1 MTIKAACRLFSMPRA
16 TYYAW
21 KNRLVNGALT
31 QREKEDRALRELILK
46 IVQSLT
52 YIPGKRPMTDLLLK
66 RFGFVVSRERVARV
80 MKELGLE
87 ASSTRRKDA
96 YKGQLMNLHFCCAV
110 TNYVKQD
117 FYVGCRS
124 IVLTDITYIPYGLQ
138 KEYFAYLCTY
148 IDAFT
153 KEVLGW
159 AVQSHMTEELAREA
173 WNKMMNKHEQEF
185 PKNAQ
190 VYFHSDQGCQYLS
203 EGYKSL
209 FSGNYIQSMS
219 RRGNS
224 WDNSPQESFFGRMKN
239 RIGSHFQM
247 FKTVE
252 QVRKAIDAYIQ
263 EANTKVPQD
272 VLGGLTPQLFYQYR
286 MTGVYPKEQYFEIPA
301 AELYSLEEVIEENR
315 RRAQKAAAIRSAK
328 RKDYSQSGNNEK
340 RDALSVVRKDIIKLH
355 RRIRQLKRQ
364 ASDLKILIE
373 KAEALME
380 QALQAE
386 KYLLECGEKLLEG
399 FNECIGW
406 DHIPQL
412 SYVAR
417 FHEVFR

>member
-1 MTIKAACRLFSMPRA
+1 MTIRSACRLFGLPRS

-21 KNRLVNGALT
+21 RNRLVNGALT
-31 QREKEDRALRELILK
+31 QREKEDRTVRELILK

-66 RFGFVVSRERVARV
+66 RFGFRISRERVARV
-80 MKELGLE
+80 MREIGLE

-96 YKGQLMNLHFCCAV
+96 YKGQLMTLHFCCAV

-124 IVLTDITYIPYGLQ
+124 IILTDITYIPYGLH
-138 KEYFAYLCTY
+138 KENFAYLCTF

-159 AVQSHMTEELAREA
+159 SVQSHMTEELLHEA
-173 WNKMMNKHEQEF
+173 WQMMMKKHEPEF
-185 PKNAQ
+185 PRNAQ
-190 VYFHSDQGCQYLS
+190 IYIHSDQGCQYLS
-203 EGYKSL
+203 EGYRRL

-252 QVRKAIDAYIQ
+252 QVQKAIDVYIK
-263 EANTKVPQD
+263 ESNTKVPQE
-272 VLGGLTPQLFYQYR
+272 VLGGLTPELFYQYR
-286 MTGVYPKEQYFEIPA
+286 MTGIYPKEQYFEIPA

-315 RRAQKAAAIRSAK
+315 RRAEKAATIRSAK

-340 RDALSVVRKDIIKLH
+340 RDALSVVRKDIIKLLK
-355 RRIRQLKRQ
+355 RIRQLKRQ

-373 KAEALME
+373 KAEELME

-386 KYLLECGEKLLEG
+386 KYLLECGYEKLEE

-406 DHIPQL
+406 DQIPRL

>member
-1 MTIKAACRLFSMPRA
+1 MTIKAACRLFSMPRS

-21 KNRLVNGALT
+21 KNRLANGALT
-31 QREKEDRALRELILK
+31 RREKEDLALRELILK
-46 IVQSLT
+46 IVQNLT

-66 RFGFVVSRERVARV
+66 RFGFRVSRDRVAHA
-80 MKELGLE
+80 MMEIGLE

-117 FYVGCRS
+117 FYIGCRS
-124 IVLTDITYIPYGLQ
+124 IILTDITYIPYGLY
-138 KEYFAYLCTY
+138 KENFAYLCTF

-159 AVQSHMTEELAREA
+159 AVQSHMTEELLHEA
-173 WNKMMNKHEQEF
+173 WQKMMKNHEPEF
-185 PKNAQ
+185 PRNAQ
-190 VYFHSDQGCQYLS
+190 IYIHSDQGCQYLS

-252 QVRKAIDAYIQ
+252 QVQKAIDVYI
-263 EANTKVPQD
+263 EESNTKVPETI
-272 VLGGLTPQLFYQYR
+272 LGGLTPHLFYQYR

-301 AELYSLEEVIEENR
+301 VELYSLEEVIEKNR
-315 RRAQKAAAIRSAK
+315 ERAAKAAIVRSAR
-328 RKDYSQSGNNEK
+328 RKEYSQAGKDEK
-340 RDALSVVRKDIIKLH
+340 RDALSVVRKDILKLRNRIK
-355 RRIRQLKRQ
+355 QLKQKAEDIQ
-364 ASDLKILIE
+364 AVIE
-373 KAEALME
+373 KAESLVERAM
-380 QALQAE
+380 QAE
-386 KYLLECGEKLLEG
+386 KYLLECGEEKLEE
-399 FNECIGW
+399 FNKCIGW

>member
-1 MTIKAACRLFSMPRA
+1 
-16 TYYAW
+16 
-21 KNRLVNGALT
+21 
-31 QREKEDRALRELILK
+31 
-46 IVQSLT
+46 
-52 YIPGKRPMTDLLLK
+52 
-66 RFGFVVSRERVARV
+66 
-80 MKELGLE
+80 
-87 ASSTRRKDA
+87 
-96 YKGQLMNLHFCCAV
+96 
-110 TNYVKQD
+110 
-117 FYVGCRS
+117 
-124 IVLTDITYIPYGLQ
+124 
-138 KEYFAYLCTY
+138 
-148 IDAFT
+148 
-153 KEVLGW
+153 
-159 AVQSHMTEELAREA
+159 
-173 WNKMMNKHEQEF
+173 
-185 PKNAQ
+185 
-190 VYFHSDQGCQYLS
+190 
-203 EGYKSL
+203 
-209 FSGNYIQSMS
+209 
-219 RRGNS
+219 
-224 WDNSPQESFFGRMKN
+224 
-239 RIGSHFQM
+239 M

-252 QVRKAIDAYIQ
+252 QVRKAIEIYIQ

-328 RKDYSQSGNNEK
+328 RKDYSQAGNNEK
-340 RDALSVVRKDIIKLH
+340 RDALSVVRKDIIKLY

-386 KYLLECGEKLLEG
+386 KYLLECKEKLLEE

-406 DHIPQL
+406 DQIPQL